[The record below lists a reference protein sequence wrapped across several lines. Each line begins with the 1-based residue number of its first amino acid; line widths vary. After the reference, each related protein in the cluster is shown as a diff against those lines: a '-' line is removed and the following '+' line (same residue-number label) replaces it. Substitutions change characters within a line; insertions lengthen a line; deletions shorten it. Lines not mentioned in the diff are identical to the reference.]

1 MERPLHR
8 NREYVA
14 LWVGQI
20 VSALGIS
27 ISSFAYPLVVLAAT
41 GSPAKAGLVGSVL
54 AGTTFF
60 LRLPAGAL
68 VDRWNRK
75 AILVVCDVGRA
86 LSAGVFAVT
95 LALGHFFF
103 AQVLVVA
110 FLEGAFGVLFGPA
123 EAAAVRRVVAPT
135 QVRDAVARNQSRMQ
149 LAGLVGPPVGGVLL
163 DVGRALPFVADAVSY
178 LVSLVGVLFVRS
190 ALQDPEV
197 PRPKRRIGAEVL
209 DGVRWLWRRP
219 FFRGVLVWMTLEGA
233 AFSSIELVI
242 LVLARERGASS
253 GQLGAM
259 FAITAA
265 GGVLGALATPWLLR
279 HASPRALMLAFGWIG
294 AIATLALHEVDS
306 PYAIGV
312 LGAAAFFLSPPQ
324 RLPVRGDR
332 RAVPRQTARPD
343 EQRCDPACQPRVAD
357 RPAGRR
363 GAAGPARRPDD
374 RPGLRRLDARPR
386 RRRDGGPRCRRR
398 GRAGGRLS

>member
-1 MERPLHR
+1 M
-8 NREYVA
+8 A

-233 AFSSIELVI
+233 AFSSIGLVI

-312 LGAAAFFLSPPQ
+312 LGAAAFFLSPSLSGFLFAAIAEQCPD
-324 RLPVRGDR
+324 RLLGRTNSAAIQLASLASPIGPLVAGALLGLLGAPTTVLVYAGWMLVLAVAATAARGVG
-332 RAVPRQTARPD
+332 AEVA
-343 EQRCDPACQPRVAD
+343 PA
-357 RPAGRR
+357 
-363 GAAGPARRPDD
+363 AA
-374 RPGLRRLDARPR
+374 
-386 RRRDGGPRCRRR
+386 
-398 GRAGGRLS
+398 

>member
-1 MERPLHR
+1 VERPLHR
-8 NREYVA
+8 NGEYVA
-14 LWVGQI
+14 LWVGQT

-75 AILVVCDVGRA
+75 AILVVCDLGRA
-86 LSAGVFAVT
+86 LSAGALALT

-103 AQVLVVA
+103 VQVLVVA

-123 EAAAVRRVVAPT
+123 EAAAVKRVVAPT

-163 DVGRALPFVADAVSY
+163 GVGRALPFVADAVSY

-190 ALQDPEV
+190 SLQDPPE
-197 PRPKRRIGAEVL
+197 PRPRRCIGAEVL

-233 AFSSIELVI
+233 AFSSVGLVI

-253 GQLGAM
+253 AQLGAM
-259 FAITAA
+259 FAITSA

-279 HASPRALMLAFGWIG
+279 HASPRALMLAFAWIG
-294 AIATLALHEVDS
+294 AAATLALRGVES
-306 PYAIGV
+306 PYAMGV
-312 LGAAAFFLSPPQ
+312 LGAAAFFLSPSLSGFLFAAIAERCPD
-324 RLPVRGDR
+324 RL
-332 RAVPRQTARPD
+332 
-343 EQRCDPACQPRVAD
+343 
-357 RPAGRR
+357 
-363 GAAGPARRPDD
+363 
-374 RPGLRRLDARPR
+374 L
-386 RRRDGGPRCRRR
+386 
-398 GRAGGRLS
+398 GRANSAAIQLASLASPVAPLIAGALLGLVGAPTTVVIYAGWMLVLAAAATLARGVGAEPAPAPA